1 MTLNPTGLLIIRAWL
16 EKASSKP
23 LRAHI
28 RATTDV
34 SKGLESE
41 FTVTDIPATAAAVEK
56 WLGDV
61 AAEDE
66 LARNARP

>member
-1 MTLNPTGLLIIRAWL
+1 MTLNRTGLLIIRAWL

-34 SKGLESE
+34 SEGFETEL
-41 FTVTDIPATAAAVEK
+41 TVTDVPTASAAVEK

-61 AAEDE
+61 VTAEE
-66 LARNARP
+66 ETHKATP

>member
-1 MTLNPTGLLIIRAWL
+1 MPLHRTGLLIIRTWL

-34 SKGLESE
+34 SKSFETE
-41 FTVTDIPATAAAVEK
+41 VTVTDVPAASAAVEK

-61 AAEDE
+61 VEAEE
-66 LARNARP
+66 QAQKATP